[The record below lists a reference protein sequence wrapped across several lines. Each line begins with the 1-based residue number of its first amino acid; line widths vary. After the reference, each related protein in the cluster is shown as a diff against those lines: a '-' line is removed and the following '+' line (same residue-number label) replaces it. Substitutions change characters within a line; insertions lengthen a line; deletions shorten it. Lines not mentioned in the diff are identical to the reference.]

1 MGLADHV
8 FLARKYLLD
17 PLGVTLREKERE
29 RQTETEKF
37 QIHLKI
43 NANQI

>member
-29 RQTETEKF
+29 TDRDREISDSFKD
-37 QIHLKI
+37 
-43 NANQI
+43 